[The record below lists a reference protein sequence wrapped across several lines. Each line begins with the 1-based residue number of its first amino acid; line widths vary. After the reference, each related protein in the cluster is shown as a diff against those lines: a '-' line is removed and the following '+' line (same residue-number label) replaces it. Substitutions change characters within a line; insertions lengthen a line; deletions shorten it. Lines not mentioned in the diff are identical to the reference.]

1 MKNTHCSKPKG
12 IYLAK
17 VTSKSEKINP
27 VALAIIELHLC
38 EASVT
43 LENSVIG
50 LSDSID
56 SAIYCDSESWLRYI
70 MIVSHDGDSNSSDIN
85 VVIVT
90 ISSDLLK
97 NSINKPSTLFY
108 S

>member
-12 IYLAK
+12 IYLAEA
-17 VTSKSEKINP
+17 TSKSEKINP

-56 SAIYCDSESWLRYI
+56 SAIYCDSES
-70 MIVSHDGDSNSSDIN
+70 
-85 VVIVT
+85 
-90 ISSDLLK
+90 
-97 NSINKPSTLFY
+97 
-108 S
+108 